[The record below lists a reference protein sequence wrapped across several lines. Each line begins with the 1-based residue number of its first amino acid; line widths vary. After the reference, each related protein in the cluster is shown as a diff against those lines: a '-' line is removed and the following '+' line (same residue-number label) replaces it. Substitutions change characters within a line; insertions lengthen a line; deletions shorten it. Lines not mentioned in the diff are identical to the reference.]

1 MIPEEGVSSK
11 SVKYNLIYIVT
22 ERISK
27 QDNGRHR
34 RGHQVRSLRVLWIPW
49 GGETS
54 RLQTNSKS
62 QLLLKEQKSKSL
74 KEI

>member
-27 QDNGRHR
+27 KDNGRHKR
-34 RGHQVRSLRVLWIPW
+34 RHQVRSLRVLWIPW
-49 GGETS
+49 GVETS
-54 RLQTNSKS
+54 PLQTNSKS
-62 QLLLKEQKSKSL
+62 QLLLELKSKSL